1 MYEVEKIVNYRLN
14 RHSSKKCF
22 KVEKPEYYVKWENY
36 DSDQNTW

>member
-14 RHSSKKCF
+14 RHSSKSCF